1 MNHFYIAVPKERVVG
16 FRAVV
21 KESNVEAMAN
31 NLLIIRLFKGP
42 VTTDTQT
49 FKVPCSDRTRML
61 TQELL
66 GFVRDIE
73 DERHFQRT
81 RETKKHW

>member
-1 MNHFYIAVPKERVVG
+1 MNAFVVSVPKDRVAG
-16 FRAVV
+16 FRAVI
-21 KESNVEAMAN
+21 KESNAEARAN

-42 VTTDTQT
+42 ATADTES
-49 FKVPCSDRTRML
+49 FKIPCSDRTRML

-66 GFVRDIE
+66 GFMRDIE

-81 RETKKHW
+81 RETRKYW